1 MILSKGGEEEKEV
14 KEVKRK
20 KNSKLMVIPE
30 NHDISKEKGGYQHYP
45 PSIISWRAA
54 T

>member
-14 KEVKRK
+14 KRK
-20 KNSKLMVIPE
+20 KKSKLMVIPE
-30 NHDISKEKGGYQHYP
+30 NHDISKETGGYEHYP